1 MTKKLVLN
9 IALGAIVLMSACTKD
24 PIITTPT
31 IPTEELFK
39 SGVYIVNE
47 GGFGSSNASI
57 DLFSK
62 DSNILFSNI
71 FEAVNNRPLGDVA
84 QSMNIINNKGYI
96 LLNGSA
102 KVEVIKATNA
112 QSIATITGF
121 SSPRFMVNKDTL
133 RGFVS
138 DWISNTVKEINLVNN
153 TITRSIEVGTGPE
166 GMCIVGNKLYVAN
179 SGSYGLDSTI
189 SVIDINSNT
198 EELKRITVGDAPLFI
213 EQDVNGMLW
222 VLCRGSYGVDFNTS
236 EDDTQ
241 GKLVKIDPNT
251 DQILESFPIGALGDH
266 PDKLKMNA
274 DKNAFFYLSSYNFL
288 SGVFKFNIYDQ
299 SASTTALIDGYF
311 YGLGYDRVTDEL
323 YLADAVDF
331 KQRGVMYRYNT
342 FGTLIGSFQVG
353 IIPNGIQEQ

>member
-1 MTKKLVLN
+1 MTKKLLLN
-9 IALGAIVLMSACTKD
+9 VALGAIVLLSACTKD
-24 PIITTPT
+24 PI
-31 IPTEELFK
+31 
-39 SGVYIVNE
+39 NE

-57 DLFSK
+57 DLYYK

-102 KVEVIKATNA
+102 KIEVIKALNA

-138 DWISNTVKEINLVNN
+138 DWVSNTVKEINLVNN
-153 TITRSIEVGTGPE
+153 TITRSINVGSGPE
-166 GMCIVGNKLYVAN
+166 GMCIVGNKLFVAN
-179 SGSYGLDSTI
+179 CGAYGLDSTI
-189 SVIDINSNT
+189 SIIDLTTNIET
-198 EELKRITVGDAPLFI
+198 KKLKVGDAPLFI

-222 VLCRGSYGVDFNTS
+222 VLCRGSYGDDFNTS

-241 GKLVKIDPNT
+241 GKLVKIDPNN

-274 DKNAFFYLSSYNFL
+274 EKNAFFYLSSYNFL

-299 SASTTALIDGYF
+299 NASTTALIDGYF

-323 YLADAVDF
+323 FLADAVDF

-342 FGTLIGSFQVG
+342 LGTLIGSFQVG

>member
-1 MTKKLVLN
+1 MTKKLMFN
-9 IALGAIVLMSACTKD
+9 MALGAIVLLSACTKD
-24 PIITTPT
+24 PINTTPT
-31 IPTEELFK
+31 IPTEDLYK

-57 DLFSK
+57 DLFNK

-102 KVEVIKATNA
+102 KIEVIKAFNA

-138 DWISNTVKEINLVNN
+138 DWVSNTVKEINLVNN
-153 TITRSIEVGTGPE
+153 TITRSINVGSGPE
-166 GMCIVGNKLYVAN
+166 GMCIVGNKLFVAN
-179 SGSYGLDSTI
+179 CGAYGLDSTI
-189 SVIDINSNT
+189 SIIDLTTNT
-198 EELKRITVGDAPLFI
+198 ETKKLKVGDAPVAI
-213 EQDVNGMLW
+213 YADANGKLW
-222 VLCRGSYGVDFNTS
+222 VLCRGAYGDDFNTTDDDS
-236 EDDTQ
+236 EAKFVRVNPTTES
-241 GKLVKIDPNT
+241 IEASI
-251 DQILESFPIGALGDH
+251 QIGLKGDH
-266 PDKLKMNA
+266 PDKMKMNA
-274 DKNAFFYLSSYNFL
+274 AKNSIYYLSSYNL
-288 SGVFKFNIYDQ
+288 LPGIFKFNITD
-299 SASTTALIDGYF
+299 ATAPTTAFVEGYF
-311 YGLGYDRVTDEL
+311 YGIGYDKVADEV

-331 KQRGVMYRYNT
+331 KQRGNVYRYSSS
-342 FGTLIGSFQVG
+342 GTLIGSFQVG